1 MRDATVRDDVLD
13 RFQGPAL
20 IQVLSRLL
28 ARCAG
33 ACLVVIALVV
43 VGCHPDPST
52 ARGTAE
58 SFLDAHYVQID
69 LRSALPFTSGLARHK
84 VEQEIE
90 LVKGVEIDDT
100 TLKPI
105 VRYSLLEEHPDG
117 EGGTKFLYRGKIVV
131 EGADG
136 FERRWLVTVR
146 QESPGYRVTNYQEFS
161 E

>member
-1 MRDATVRDDVLD
+1 LERTIAALAVAVLVAAT
-13 RFQGPAL
+13 G
-20 IQVLSRLL
+20 
-28 ARCAG
+28 
-33 ACLVVIALVV
+33 
-43 VGCHPDPST
+43 VGCRADPST
-52 ARGTAE
+52 PRGTAE
-58 SFLDAHYVQID
+58 RFLDAHYVEID
-69 LRSALPFTSGLARHK
+69 LPRALPFTSGLARRK
-84 VEQEIE
+84 VEEEIE

-146 QESPGYRVTNYQEFS
+146 QEPPGYRVTNYQEFS

>member
-1 MRDATVRDDVLD
+1 MRVERTTA
-13 RFQGPAL
+13 AL
-20 IQVLSRLL
+20 
-28 ARCAG
+28 A
-33 ACLVVIALVV
+33 VV
-43 VGCHPDPST
+43 VLVAATSFGCRADPST

-58 SFLDAHYVQID
+58 RFLDAHYVEID
-69 LRSALPFTSGLARHK
+69 LPRALPFTSGLARHK
-84 VEQEIE
+84 VEEEIE

-131 EGADG
+131 EGSDG

-146 QESPGYRVTNYQEFS
+146 QEPPGYRVTNYQEIS